1 MMLRLAVLA
10 LLMVTLAQTGRAGA
24 MPPIP
29 ARPVVHVLPAA
40 GAPAVRANEIGG
52 LSFSESVNEQARP
65 VNPAQ
70 SFSGTTM
77 RLWISFNYYDYDY
90 QKRPR
95 VRYVIRAN
103 GDTWQ
108 EGDLTCCDGPQGRYA
123 FPIERERD
131 RALGGA
137 GYQVSIFVGDVEASR
152 GEFQVYGTGGFDNE
166 NSDNDNHGF
175 GPRGNLSNSRDR

>member
-1 MMLRLAVLA
+1 MILRLAVLF
-10 LLMVTLAQTGRAGA
+10 LLVVMLAQTGNVAA
-24 MPPIP
+24 VPTSP
-29 ARPVVHVLPAA
+29 AQPVVHLLPAPV
-40 GAPAVRANEIGG
+40 APALRANEIGG

-70 SFSGTTM
+70 NFPGTTM
-77 RLWISFNYYDYDY
+77 RVWISFNYYDYDDR
-90 QKRPR
+90 KRPP
-95 VRYVIRAN
+95 VRYVVRAN

-108 EGDLTCCDGPQGRYA
+108 EGGLTCCEGAQGRYA

-152 GEFQVYGTGGFDNE
+152 GEFQVYGTGGFDND
-166 NSDNDNHGF
+166 NNDNDDHGF
-175 GPRGNLSNSRDR
+175 GPRGNLSNDRDR